1 MQPTLETLRPCNRFG
16 PRETGISKL
25 PIELLDQVEEYLLE
39 DERKKLRLKW
49 AYTRKCFADGLYPTD
64 HFSHDELHAIEQ
76 RRTLCKPRGY
86 LDTSNIS
93 KCIDKECRHSDIFLQ
108 KVKGM
113 INSKYYNTYFDR
125 LEEAQLNWKCWMGK
139 PGYAFEGIESK
150 MNMMS
155 ANMEKD
161 FGLRVKVFFDPM
173 DWDSLDGEPT
183 PTYLLLPQKMG
194 STMTAPPLARFTKA
208 VKSLKLEV

>member
-1 MQPTLETLRPCNRFG
+1 
-16 PRETGISKL
+16 
-25 PIELLDQVEEYLLE
+25 
-39 DERKKLRLKW
+39 
-49 AYTRKCFADGLYPTD
+49 
-64 HFSHDELHAIEQ
+64 
-76 RRTLCKPRGY
+76 
-86 LDTSNIS
+86 
-93 KCIDKECRHSDIFLQ
+93 
-108 KVKGM
+108 M

-125 LEEAQLNWKCWMGK
+125 LEEAQLNWKCWVGK
-139 PGYAFEGIESK
+139 PGYALEGIEPK

-173 DWDSLDGEPT
+173 DWDSSDGEPT

-208 VKSLKLEV
+208 VRSLKLEVLHQQKPETEEPVSDGNQSVVDAKKAGTNNGQPELTHFPPDTTGEDYIWCMMEARLSKGSGTGA